1 MKITDIA
8 RRSGRNLRQAKA
20 RTLLTALA
28 IGVGAFAL
36 TLTLA
41 ASNGAE
47 SFVNKVI
54 SDNFDPAELIVA
66 RDETVL
72 GRGDTS
78 KPKEYDENF
87 GVSTAGRGAATQV
100 KQLTEQDV
108 DKIRTYSTVEQVREG
123 VTVNLQYITAQNAK
137 KFVGSAEGFSPA
149 QNPEV
154 TAGKIQK
161 PLGSRHILLPE
172 AYVSALGFKSADAA
186 IGKNVTLA
194 VRKSID
200 PRTLATSG
208 VAPDDSEG
216 IAKLAEQSIVET
228 EFVVSAVLKKPTTS
242 QPGTELYMYISNDSA
257 KELNDIINEGTP
269 QYRKYTFAYVRV
281 KDGQD
286 NAKLKAVQAQLKNDG
301 FTSQSVEETQKFLT
315 QIIDVLKG
323 IVVAFGIIA
332 VIASVFGVVNTMY
345 ISVLQRTREIGLMKA
360 LGIRRRDIS
369 RLFRFEA
376 AWIGFL
382 GGAMGALL
390 AFAVGTLLNPWITDK
405 LDLGNQELLI
415 FDFTQIA
422 FLIVALVLVAIF
434 AGLLPARKA
443 AKLDPI
449 EALRTE

>member
-1 MKITDIA
+1 MKIVDIA
-8 RRSGRNLRQAKA
+8 RRSGRNLRQSKA

-36 TLTLA
+36 TMTLA

-54 SDNFDPAELIVA
+54 SDNFDPAELIVT
-66 RDETVL
+66 RDESVL
-72 GRGDTS
+72 GRADAN
-78 KPKEYDENF
+78 KPIEYDESV
-87 GVSTAGRGAATQV
+87 GVSTAGRGAAVQV
-100 KQLTEQDV
+100 KQLTEQDI
-108 DKIRTYSTVEQVREG
+108 DKIRAYKTVEQVREG
-123 VTVNLQYITAQNAK
+123 VTVNLQYIQAGDSK
-137 KFVGSAEGFSPA
+137 KFIGSAEGFSPA
-149 QNPEV
+149 QNPELV
-154 TAGKIQK
+154 SGKIQK
-161 PLGSRHILLPE
+161 PLGNRQLLLPE
-172 AYVSALGFKSADAA
+172 AYVKALGFKDANDA
-186 IGKNVTLA
+186 IGEKVTLA
-194 VRKSID
+194 VR
-200 PRTLATSG
+200 RTINPQALAAAGNIPTNENDATEL
-208 VAPDDSEG
+208 VN
-216 IAKLAEQSIVET
+216 QSTVET
-228 EFVVSAVLKKPTTS
+228 EFIVSAVLKKPTTS

-269 QYRKYTFAYVRV
+269 QFRKYTFAYVRV

-286 NAKLKAVQAQLKNDG
+286 NVKLKAVQAQLKSDG
-301 FTSQSVEETQKFLT
+301 FASQSVEETQKFLT

-345 ISVLQRTREIGLMKA
+345 ISLLQRTREIGLMKA

-405 LDLGNQELLI
+405 LDLGKQELLI
-415 FDFTQIA
+415 FDLKQIVI
-422 FLIVALVLVAIF
+422 LILALVLVAIF

-443 AKLDPI
+443 SKLDPI